1 MGMQSSLRG
10 LTLIEL
16 RELLKSVNRSIL
28 DLEKAADRQAAT
40 RVDVN
45 TKPQVRKSRVI
56 PKVAARTSDDD
67 ESFSLASSGSP
78 ETESKTPSIKY
89 MHPVNRNWV
98 WDGQGDEPEWI
109 RAYMDRGGSWDAL
122 ENTAAIFE
130 QRRRGSHFR
139 WR

>member
-1 MGMQSSLRG
+1 MQSSLRG

-28 DLEKAADRQAAT
+28 DLEKEVGRQAAT
-40 RVDVN
+40 RVDMN
-45 TKPQVRKSRVI
+45 TKPQARKSRVI
-56 PKVAARTSDDD
+56 PKVAVRTSDDGG
-67 ESFSLASSGSP
+67 SFSLASSGIP
-78 ETESKTPSIKY
+78 ETESKAPSIKY

-98 WDGQGDEPEWI
+98 WDGQGDEPDWI

-130 QRRRGSHFR
+130 QKRRGSNFR
-139 WR
+139 WS